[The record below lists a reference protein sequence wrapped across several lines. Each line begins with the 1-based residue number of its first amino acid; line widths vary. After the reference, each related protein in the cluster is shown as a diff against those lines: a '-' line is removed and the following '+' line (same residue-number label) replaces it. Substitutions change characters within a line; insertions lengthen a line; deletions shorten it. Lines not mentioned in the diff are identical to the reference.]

1 MPQTEEI
8 TIGQLPD
15 SLFEAVAL
23 HLAQYSI
30 GFLRIEQTPR
40 GQDAILLGSG
50 TLVTVGSTHAIL
62 TAHHVLQVLPKHG
75 RIGLILSP
83 TLHQHTVDIQA
94 LVYKE
99 IARGTID
106 AEGPDLGAVILAPAI
121 APAIAA
127 KKTFYNLDACREQ
140 LLHTPPDLH
149 DGAWFV
155 HGFVDERTVE
165 EPGRDGF
172 SLIKG
177 FYSFSGAGGPDELP
191 VPKGDHDYFAF
202 PVSYDARSVSPNSFG
217 GMSGGGLW
225 QVTLLRDPQGDIRP
239 KKSLLSG
246 VVFYQEAT
254 TDTQCGVKC
263 HGRSSVYNVAYEAIG
278 KREP

>member
-1 MPQTEEI
+1 MLQTEEVPI
-8 TIGQLPD
+8 RHLPD
-15 SLFEAVAL
+15 SLLEAVAL

-30 GFLRIEQTPR
+30 GFLRIEDTPR

-50 TLVTVGSTHAIL
+50 TLVTTGSTRAIL

-75 RIGLILSP
+75 RVGLILSP
-83 TLHQHTVDIQA
+83 TLHQHTVDTQA
-94 LVYKE
+94 LVYRE

-106 AEGPDLGAVILAPAI
+106 AEGPDLGAVILAPSI
-121 APAIAA
+121 AAAIAA
-127 KKTFYNLDACREQ
+127 KKTFYNLDARREQ
-140 LLHTPPDLH
+140 LLHKPPELH
-149 DGAWFV
+149 DGVWFV

-177 FYSFSGAGGPDELP
+177 FYSFSGAGGPGELP
-191 VPKGDHDYFAF
+191 VLKGDHDYFAF
-202 PVSYDARSVSPNSFG
+202 PVSYDARSVAPNSFR

-225 QVTLLRDPQGDIRP
+225 QVTLIRDPQGDIRP

-246 VVFYQEAT
+246 LVFYQEAT

-263 HGRSSVYNVAYEAIG
+263 HGRSSVYKVAYEAIG
-278 KREP
+278 RSEP